1 MFLPSKKS
9 QNRFNAFQG
18 GRQQRRR
25 NIDDIEEAEY
35 EDLSQK
41 DK

>member
-1 MFLPSKKS
+1 MFLTSGKS

-18 GRQQRRR
+18 GRKQGRR